1 MGLCLSKDAGGASAG
16 ASLDADVARAWFVAP
31 KPVPEATQRLICLPW
46 EGGSSLAFNH
56 LVVPFTEVVSVELP
70 GRMGCVLWSG

>member
-1 MGLCLSKDAGGASAG
+1 MGLCLSKDAGVAAAATTGA
-16 ASLDADVARAWFVAP
+16 LDADSARVWFVAS

-56 LVVPFTEVVSVELP
+56 LVVPFTEVAAVELP
-70 GRMGCVLWSG
+70 GRMG